1 MAGNENKAEAEGC
14 WDLPLEVGRWGG
26 GTWVLEVAGAGVRV
40 GGLDPEPPD
49 P

>member
-1 MAGNENKAEAEGC
+1 MKTKQKPRAAGTFL
-14 WDLPLEVGRWGG
+14 WRWGG